1 MEGMT
6 QLSIEMVIGRLVTDE
21 EFRRAFR
28 ADPHAAIDSLLK
40 SGMHLTRSEIAA
52 LMAMDPD
59 VWGRVS
65 DLVDAR
71 LQKADLTL
79 DREGK
84 A

>member
-6 QLSIEMVIGRLVTDE
+6 QQSIEMVIGRLVTDE
-21 EFRRAFR
+21 EFRRAFQS
-28 ADPHAAIDSLLK
+28 DPHAAIASLIK
-40 SGMHLTRSEIAA
+40 NGIHLTRSEIAA
-52 LMAMDPD
+52 LLAMDSD
-59 VWGRVS
+59 VWVRVS
-65 DLVDAR
+65 DLVDPR

>member
-21 EFRRAFR
+21 EFRRSFR
-28 ADPHAAIDSLLK
+28 ADPQAAIGSLLK
-40 SGMHLTRSEIAA
+40 AGMHLTRSEIAA
-52 LMAMDPD
+52 LMAMDSD

-65 DLVDAR
+65 DLVDPR